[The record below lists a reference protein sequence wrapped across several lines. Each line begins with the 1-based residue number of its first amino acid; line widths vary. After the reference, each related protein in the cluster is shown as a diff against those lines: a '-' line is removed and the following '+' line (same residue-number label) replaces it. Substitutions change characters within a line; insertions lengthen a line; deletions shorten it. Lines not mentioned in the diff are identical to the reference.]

1 MIFPTQ
7 IDRMFSSE
15 NHEGKLIEL
24 RVVTPMSVEEMLDLQ
39 TTHLEVT
46 GAIDGDYVVAV
57 DLRRAQVFPPQ
68 ITERF
73 IGLMSQLN
81 PRLLRSAILINE
93 SAVLGLQA
101 ERAIETAGHAD
112 RKAFRDPVALELW
125 LGEVLSERERN
136 RLRSFLLEEAA
147 LSLT

>member
-1 MIFPTQ
+1 
-7 IDRMFSSE
+7 MFSSE
-15 NHEGKLIEL
+15 NREGRLVEL
-24 RVVTPMSVEEMLDLQ
+24 RVVTPMSAEEMLDLRN
-39 TTHLEVT
+39 THLEVT
-46 GAIDGDYVVAV
+46 GSVKGDYSVAV

-101 ERAIETAGHAD
+101 ERAIETAGHAN
-112 RKAFRDPVALELW
+112 RKAFRDPVDLELW
-125 LGEVLSERERN
+125 LGEVLSEREKS
-136 RLRSFLLEEAA
+136 RLRLFLLEGAMLE
-147 LSLT
+147 SP

>member
-1 MIFPTQ
+1 
-7 IDRMFSSE
+7 MFSSE
-15 NHEGKLIEL
+15 NREGKLIEL

-39 TTHLEVT
+39 KTHFAVT
-46 GAIDGDYVVAV
+46 SAVEGDYVVAV

-73 IGLMSQLN
+73 ISLMSQLN

-112 RKAFRDPVALELW
+112 RKAFRDPAALELW
-125 LGEVLSERERN
+125 LGEVLSEREKG
-136 RLRSFLLEEAA
+136 RLRNFLLEGSA
-147 LSLT
+147 LG

>member
-1 MIFPTQ
+1 
-7 IDRMFSSE
+7 MFSSE
-15 NHEGKLIEL
+15 NREGRLVEL
-24 RVVTPMSVEEMLDLQ
+24 RVGTPMSAEEMLDLQ
-39 TTHLEVT
+39 KTHLEVT
-46 GAIDGDYVVAV
+46 GGVEGAYVVAV

-101 ERAIETAGHAD
+101 ERAIETAGNPD
-112 RKAFRDPVALELW
+112 RRTFRDPVELGQW
-125 LGEVLSERERN
+125 LGEVLTERERS
-136 RLRSFLLEEAA
+136 RLRLFLLEGAV
-147 LSLT
+147 SGSG